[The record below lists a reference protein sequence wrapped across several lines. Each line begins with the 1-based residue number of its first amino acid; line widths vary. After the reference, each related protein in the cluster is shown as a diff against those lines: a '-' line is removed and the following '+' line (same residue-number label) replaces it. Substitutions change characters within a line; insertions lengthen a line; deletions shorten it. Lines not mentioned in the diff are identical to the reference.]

1 MKIQNKFW
9 WALIG
14 LSLVMFGFAVWRAIN
29 LSVAH
34 DEAVTYL
41 LHVPKSYTGI
51 FTYKSTDFIPENNHP
66 LSTALAKFFTS
77 SFVDNILF
85 FRLGSLLGLLFY
97 LGGLFII
104 ATGLKDNW
112 QKFILFIL
120 MLFNPFVFDFM
131 SVARG
136 YGLGA
141 GLLVLGLSLL
151 LISIKNSKTVFL
163 LAGFLLLSLAVL
175 AHASFLYAYLAVL
188 VAWLSIILVDVLKN
202 KSDLKTISD
211 RFVEKFIVPV
221 TPSLFV
227 VYFLAMPFIN
237 GLANN
242 KNIYFGGADNW
253 WSSMVMSL
261 INAVLFN
268 ANYPAWLA
276 QVLGVLILFIVFCPV
291 LVVLIKREKFKNK
304 DLLWFWF
311 SWLTLIISVAIVI
324 TNVKFNH
331 SLYPIERAGLFLLI
345 EFLVYMTCL
354 ILNFS
359 YLLKDKIK
367 KIFLSV
373 LSIIIISHFVYV
385 FTPLMTYVWPYDKHT
400 KEVMEYIKRD
410 SGGKRINIGIDWL
423 FEPSINYY
431 IVRDKLNIDFVD
443 RGGINERKF
452 DYYVLFDNSEYTKAI
467 KDLNLSVIKEYT
479 DSKVIIAK
487 PNK

>member
-77 SFVDNILF
+77 NFVDNALF

-97 LGGLFII
+97 LGALFIV

-112 QKFILFIL
+112 QKSILFVL
-120 MLFNPFVFDFM
+120 VLFNPFVFDFM
-131 SVARG
+131 SVTRG

-163 LAGFLLLSLAVL
+163 LAGFLALSLAVL
-175 AHASFLYAYLAVL
+175 AHASFLYAYLAIVITWLICVL
-188 VAWLSIILVDVLKN
+188 YDLWKN
-202 KSDLKTISD
+202 KNNFKVTSDQLI
-211 RFVEKFIVPV
+211 EKFLVPV
-221 TPSLFV
+221 APSLFV

-242 KNIYFGGADNW
+242 KNIYFGGSDNW

-268 ANYPAWLA
+268 ANYPAWLT
-276 QVLGVLILFIVFCPV
+276 QVLGVLILFIVFCPA

-304 DLLWFWF
+304 DLSWFCF
-311 SWLTLIISVAIVI
+311 SWLTLIISIAIVI
-324 TNVKFNH
+324 ANVNFNH

-345 EFLVYMTCL
+345 EFLIYVTCL
-354 ILNFS
+354 ILSFS
-359 YLLKDKIK
+359 FLLKEKAK

-373 LSIIIISHFVYV
+373 LALVIVGHFVYV
-385 FTPLMTYVWPYDKHT
+385 FTPLTTYVWPYDKHT
-400 KEVMEYIKRD
+400 KEVMDFINID
-410 SGGKRINIGIDWL
+410 SGGKRISIGIDWL
-423 FEPSINYY
+423 FEPSVNYY
-431 IVRDKLNIDFVD
+431 ITHNKLNIGFVD
-443 RGGINERKF
+443 RSGINGRKF
-452 DYYVLFDNSEYTKAI
+452 DYYVLFDNPEYAKAI
-467 KDLNLSVIKEYT
+467 KDLNLSVVREYT